1 VSSAVDLAE
10 AVAAAIAELEQAGH
24 TLSAAALG
32 DGGSLVTVHNFS
44 FGDRWLPERG
54 DLIFEIPYNYPF
66 APIYPYYTSYELS
79 RREGDRP
86 AALQIVDWRGG
97 QYAQI
102 SLRATNW
109 NPQIDTAVGAVAQ
122 VEHWFKCIG

>member
-1 VSSAVDLAE
+1 VSAAVDLADGV
-10 AVAAAIAELEQAGH
+10 AVAVAELEQAGH
-24 TLSAAALG
+24 MLSASALD
-32 DGGSLVTVHNFS
+32 DGGSIVTVHNFS
-44 FGDRWLPERG
+44 FGERWMPESG
-54 DLIFEIPYNYPF
+54 DLTFEIPYNYPY
-66 APIYPYYTSYELS
+66 APIYPYYTTPELG

-86 AALQIVDWRGG
+86 SALQIVDWRGG
-97 QYAQI
+97 RYTQV